1 MSKTKIAG
9 EILAEAFLH
18 YPLMTYAFEG
28 QNDDNR
34 KRNLL
39 QLYTNCAKA
48 CNKYG
53 GVEVLENNEGVLI
66 WLSGNNFPLGFL
78 REIKSGMA
86 AIPFHIGVK
95 PTLRLMNHDAVPETW
110 IKKNAG
116 ESFGYIWCLGVL
128 AANRGKGWSRILID
142 RSIAEMKK
150 SGINEF
156 WLKTE
161 DPKNVLIYNKMGF
174 VVMYETEVKS
184 SGIRS
189 WVMKKQ

>member
-1 MSKTKIAG
+1 MNHIQTAG
-9 EILAEAFLH
+9 EILADAFLH
-18 YPLMTYAFEG
+18 YPLITYAFEG
-28 QNDDNR
+28 KSDEAR

-39 QLYTNCAKA
+39 HLYTNCTKA
-48 CNKYG
+48 CSEYG
-53 GVEVLENNEGVLI
+53 GIELLDNSKGALI
-66 WLSGNNFPLGFL
+66 WLSGENFPLGL
-78 REIKSGMA
+78 WKEIQSGMA
-86 AIPFHIGVK
+86 AIPFNIGPK
-95 PTLRLMNHDAVPETW
+95 AMLRLMNHDAVPETW

-116 ESFGYIWCLGVL
+116 EKFGYIWCLGVL
-128 AANRGKGWSRILID
+128 ADERSKGWSRMLVEQ
-142 RSIAEMKK
+142 SITEMKK
-150 SGINEF
+150 RGINQF

>member
-1 MSKTKIAG
+1 MNHIQTAG
-9 EILAEAFLH
+9 EILADAFLH
-18 YPLMTYAFEG
+18 YPLTTYAFEG
-28 QNDDNR
+28 KSDEAR

-39 QLYTNCAKA
+39 HLYTNCTKA
-48 CNKYG
+48 CSEYG
-53 GVEVLENNEGVLI
+53 GIELLDNSKGALI

-128 AANRGKGWSRILID
+128 AANRGKGWSRLLID

-150 SGINEF
+150 KGISGF

-174 VVMYETEVKS
+174 VVMYETVVKS
-184 SGIRS
+184 NGIRS